1 MDDNKKDKNKNYK
14 EEAKKEINI
23 SKIKKDRDE
32 YLEGW
37 QRERADFANYKK
49 DMQNYIDEIRKNSK
63 QKVLIDMVPI
73 FDNIDLIIKH
83 IPQNIIDQ
91 EKDWYRGVEFVYSEF
106 EKCLSDVG
114 LKEIECEIGKE
125 FDPFFHEALEGEGS
139 VISNVM
145 VKGYTLNG
153 TVIRHS
159 KVKVQKLE
167 EDK

>member
-1 MDDNKKDKNKNYK
+1 MIIKIIKKKQKRKSIYQ
-14 EEAKKEINI
+14 
-23 SKIKKDRDE
+23 KIKKDRDE

-63 QKVLIDMVPI
+63 KEVLIDMLPI

-91 EKDWYRGVEFVYSEF
+91 EQDWYRGVEFVYSEF
-106 EKCLSDVG
+106 EKCLLDVG
-114 LKEIECEIGKE
+114 LKEIECEVGKE
-125 FDPFFHEALEGEGS
+125 FDPSFHEVLEGEGAIISS
-139 VISNVM
+139 VI

-159 KVKVQKLE
+159 KVMVKKLE
-167 EDK
+167 EDN